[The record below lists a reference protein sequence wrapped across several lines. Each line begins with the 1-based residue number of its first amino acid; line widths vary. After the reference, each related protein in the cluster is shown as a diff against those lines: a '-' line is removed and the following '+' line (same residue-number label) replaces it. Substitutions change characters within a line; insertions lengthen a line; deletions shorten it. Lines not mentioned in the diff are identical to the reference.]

1 MLIFYY
7 KNYYLKNNINILF
20 IIYHEIVNNF
30 RFAFLF
36 LNKKVEVLKKISL

>member
-20 IIYHEIVNNF
+20 IISPEKVKNF
-30 RFAFLF
+30 RFVFCF
-36 LNKKVEVLKKISL
+36 LNNKVKT